1 MAKKTP
7 TPLQRKIVDYKKLT
21 EEILALLVAKY
32 PDGYEDKD
40 IITFRNSLGE
50 TVEAVEVCT
59 EDTKYLVKVSKRLA
73 NTMQD
78 YEDSLD
84 DDGDP
89 FESDSFADA
98 DDFEDSDDD
107 F

>member
-1 MAKKTP
+1 MK
-7 TPLQRKIVDYKKLT
+7 PLQRKIVDYKKLT
-21 EEILALLVAKY
+21 DEILALLVARY

-40 IITFRNSLGE
+40 IIIFKNAMGE
-50 TVEAVEVCT
+50 TIEAVEVCT

-78 YEDSLD
+78 YEDNMED
-84 DDGDP
+84 DDD
-89 FESDSFADA
+89 FNDDESSLPEDSYD
-98 DDFEDSDDD
+98 EDSD